1 MQARD
6 LILVSVDDHLVEPP
20 DVFDHHLPARYRD
33 RAPTRRSPGRRLAT
47 SGSSTGRSSRT
58 SASTRWPG
66 RPREEYGVEPT
77 AFDEMR
83 PGCYD
88 VHERIKDMNA
98 GGVLGSMCFPSFPG
112 FSARLFAAAADKEL
126 APAVVRAYNDWH
138 VDEWCGAY
146 PGRFIPMG
154 LPILW
159 DPELCASEV
168 RRLAAKGVHSLT
180 FTENPA
186 ALGYPSFHEEH
197 WDPLW
202 RALCDEGVV
211 LSIHLGS
218 SGQLSVTAPD
228 APVDVMITLQPMNIC
243 QAAADLV
250 WSRVIKSFPDI
261 RIALSEG
268 GTGWIP
274 YFLDRLDRTYEMHH
288 LWTGQDFGG
297 RLPSEVFR
305 EHFLTCFIADPVG
318 IELRHEI
325 GLDNIAWECDYPHSD
340 SSWPRAPRSSQAVA
354 ADVPDDELAKITY
367 ENAVPLVLLR
377 PLRPPGTGALHGR
390 RAAGGGGGSLRS
402 RSAPTTR
409 AASSA
414 AVKASTSASWR
425 SGPRPEPSGGP
436 PGRLADPGE
445 LPLSGA
451 RSRSRPPRRPRP
463 RGRGARRAARA

>member
-1 MQARD
+1 MQAQD

-33 RAPTRRSPGRRLAT
+33 RAPRVDRRPD
-47 SGSSTGRSSRT
+47 GSDVWVFDGTVIPNVGLN
-58 SASTRWPG
+58 AVAG

-112 FSARLFAAAADKEL
+112 FSARLFAASEDKEL
-126 APAVVRAYNDWH
+126 ATAVIRAYNDWH
-138 VDEWCGAY
+138 VDEWCGTY

-202 RALCDEGVV
+202 RALTDEGVV

-218 SGQLSVTAPD
+218 SGQLSITAPN

-250 WSRVIKSFPDI
+250 WSRVIKRFPAI

-318 IELRHEI
+318 ITLRHEI
-325 GLDNIAWECDYPHSD
+325 GIDNIAWECDYPHSD
-340 SSWPRAPRSSQAVA
+340 SSWPRAAE
-354 ADVPDDELAKITY
+354 ELAAVGGRRARRRAGQDHLR
-367 ENAVPLVLLR
+367 ERVPLVLLR
-377 PLRPPGTGALHGR
+377 PVRPPGKRVLHGR
-390 RAAGGGGGSLRS
+390 RTADGGGRPLGGGPLVRQGTLRPQ
-402 RSAPTTR
+402 RQGHR
-409 AASSA
+409 
-414 AVKASTSASWR
+414 
-425 SGPRPEPSGGP
+425 PRKDGGAGDGLSHSGGWA
-436 PGRLADPGE
+436 PGGGPARGPGE
-445 LPLSGA
+445 ESRRTQR
-451 RSRSRPPRRPRP
+451 RS
-463 RGRGARRAARA
+463 